1 MKRIKMNIGKRIM
14 FLLPLLAV
22 LALTTSLIAQID
34 GVDNKYA
41 PRVTTSTG
49 VFVSAE
55 SVQPDGKI
63 IVAGSFTVVND
74 VIRSEIVR
82 LNTDG
87 SVDSS
92 FTCTACTFGVVN
104 TLVQPDGKILVA
116 GQDTSVGFFKA
127 KLIRLNSDGSQDMTF
142 ANPFAGLSDSFDR
155 FATLHAIQADGK
167 IYTSVFTSGVQTA
180 NRVLYRVNP
189 NGTLDSGF
197 TTLFVNERPS
207 SGQSLWGVTIMP
219 DGRVFVF
226 GNTPY
231 GYLARLNPDGTQD
244 LSFESPTLS
253 WPPGPFPGQPIRP
266 YINSFGEQSDGKF
279 VLGGRFDSVNAIP
292 KIYAARLNTNGSV
305 DETYAPQPT
314 FGSSDNYIVKVF
326 PGDKTLY
333 VRKDTSPKK
342 VVLINSDGTVD
353 PSYSAPDLLTHVR
366 RTLLLAGDKLLVYGT
381 YNGVTKYI
389 RLNSDGSLDSGFTS
403 PTFEREGSVTEI
415 AVGADGKAVIYGS
428 FTKVN
433 GTPRP
438 GIARLN
444 TDGTLD
450 TAFNPGGTGFIGP
463 VLSIAIQG
471 DGKVI
476 FGGSFNG
483 YNEGPQPGLVRLNA
497 DGSFDSA
504 FDPAILPAGSIRA
517 VALRADGKILI
528 GGTFNFIDSTP
539 KAKIALLN
547 SDGTLDSAFATTIGG
562 TDPYVGS
569 FVVQSDGKIM
579 IGGFFSGVSGFNRNH
594 IARLN
599 SDGTLDAGFNAST
612 SFISHINQ
620 LSDGKY
626 MVQEGNGGL
635 KRLLSTGA
643 ADNTFTTP
651 TVGFLDAVQPA
662 AGGTVLIGGNFTT
675 VNGTAKKYLA
685 RLLSDGSLDTL
696 FNPNGA
702 NARVWALAAQADGNI
717 IVGGDFYKIG
727 SVGRI
732 NVARLILS
740 AVANVTPFDFDG
752 DGRADISVTRPG
764 DFNWYQLTGVNYNFG
779 ALQFGQVGD
788 KVTPAD
794 FDGDGKTDIGVFR
807 PATGDWWYRGSID
820 GLQHGVHWGQNG
832 DVPLAGDYNG
842 DGKDDLVAV
851 RNYGWWIANASN
863 AQTIM
868 FINFGQV
875 GDKLLV
881 GDFDGD
887 GKADPAVYRP
897 SEGNW
902 YYAASGSGYATLAF
916 HWGIAEDIPVPADY
930 DGDGKTDAAVFRPS
944 EGNWY
949 VLSSLNGTW
958 TGLHFGLTGD
968 KSIAADYDGDGKADI
983 AVYRPSD
990 HYWYILGT
998 TAGFYGFPFGLDT
1011 DIPSPNAFIP

>member
-1 MKRIKMNIGKRIM
+1 MMKIGKRIM

-22 LALTTSLIAQID
+22 LALTTSLNAQID
-34 GVDNKYA
+34 GVDNNYA
-41 PRVTTSTG
+41 PRVTI
-49 VFVSAE
+49 SADSGASSE

-63 IVAGSFTVVND
+63 IIAGSFTVVNS
-74 VIRSEIVR
+74 VIRPSIAR

-87 SVDSS
+87 SVDPT
-92 FTCTACTFGVVN
+92 FTCTTCTFN
-104 TLVQPDGKILVA
+104 SNSTLVQPDGKILVA
-116 GQDTSVGFFKA
+116 GSNPTTGFSMPV
-127 KLIRLNSDGSQDMTF
+127 LIRLNSDGSRDMTF
-142 ANPFAGLSDSFDR
+142 ANPFTGLSGGFDR
-155 FATLHAIQADGK
+155 SASVHAIQADGK
-167 IYTSVFTSGVQTA
+167 IYASVFTSGVQTA
-180 NRVLYRVNP
+180 NRVLYRIET

-207 SGQSLWGVTIMP
+207 SGQSLWGVTVMP

-231 GYLARLNPDGTQD
+231 GYLARLNADGTND
-244 LSFESPTLS
+244 TSFEDPTLT
-253 WPPGPFPGQPIRP
+253 WPTGPFQNIRP
-266 YINSFGEQSDGKF
+266 YINSFGEQSDGKL
-279 VLGGRFDSVNAIP
+279 VVAGRFDSVNAIP

-305 DETYAPQPT
+305 DEAYAPQPT
-314 FGSSDNYIVKVF
+314 FGSSDNYIVKIF

-333 VRKDTSPKK
+333 VRKDDSPKK
-342 VVLINSDGTVD
+342 IVLINSNGTVD

-381 YNGVTKYI
+381 YNGVVKYI

-403 PTFEREGSVTEI
+403 PTLEREGSVREI

-428 FTKVN
+428 FAKVN

-450 TAFNPGGTGFIGP
+450 TAFNPSGTGFIGA
-463 VLSIAIQG
+463 VLSIALQT

-476 FGGSFNG
+476 AGGTFVG
-483 YNEGPQPGLVRLNA
+483 YNEAPPGGLLRFNA
-497 DGSFDSA
+497 DGSVDSGFDA
-504 FDPAILPAGSIRA
+504 AILPAGSVMA
-517 VALRADGKILI
+517 VAVRADGKILI
-528 GGTFNFIDSTP
+528 GGTFSSVGGT
-539 KAKIALLN
+539 ARTKIALLN
-547 SDGTLDSAFATTIGG
+547 SDGTLDSAFNPLLGG
-562 TDPYVGS
+562 TNPQVNALL
-569 FVVQSDGKIM
+569 VQGDGKIM
-579 IGGFFSGVSGFNRNH
+579 AGGIFSGVNGFNRNDLV
-594 IARLN
+594 RLN
-599 SDGTLDAGFNAST
+599 SDGSLDSAFNAGSI
-612 SFISHINQ
+612 SFIAYVSQ
-620 LSDGKY
+620 LPDGKY
-626 MVQEGNGGL
+626 LVQGGNGGL
-635 KRLLSTGA
+635 KRLLSTGPV
-643 ADNTFTTP
+643 DNTFTQP
-651 TVGFLDAVQPA
+651 DVGYLDAIQPA
-662 AGGTVLIGGNFTT
+662 AGGTILIGGNFTT
-675 VNGTAKKYLA
+675 VNGTTKKYLA
-685 RLLSDGSLDTL
+685 RLLSDGSLDIL
-696 FNPNGA
+696 FNPNGT
-702 NARVWALAAQADGNI
+702 NARVWSLVAQPDGNV
-717 IVGGDFYKIG
+717 IVGGDFTQIG
-727 SVGRI
+727 SVGRV
-732 NVARLILS
+732 NVARLLLS
-740 AVANVTPFDFDG
+740 AVANVTPYDFDG

-764 DFNWYQLTGVNYNFG
+764 DFNWYQLTGVNYNFS

-807 PATGDWWYRGSID
+807 PATGDWWYRSSID

-868 FINFGQV
+868 FINFGQA
-875 GDKLLV
+875 GDKLLT

-902 YYAASGSGYATLAF
+902 YYAASGSGGATLAF
-916 HWGIAEDIPVPADY
+916 HWGISEDIPVPADY
-930 DGDGKTDAAVFRPS
+930 DGDGETDAAVFRPS

-958 TGLHFGLTGD
+958 IGLHFGLTGD
-968 KSIAADYDGDGKADI
+968 KPIAADYDGDGKADI

-990 HYWYILGT
+990 HYWYVLGT